1 MIGTEAALAFSR
13 NSPMAGMSLDQIC
26 LGSWQRLLRSRTR
39 RAVLLPS
46 SVKGFGSGLF
56 GPSCYQDMEASSR
69 TDSTPIFFR
78 SIVLFPLFSFL
89 LLPFCCLLRLAQ
101 TALKVHSFGAA
112 AALTS

>member
-78 SIVLFPLFSFL
+78 RIVLFPLFSFL
-89 LLPFCCLLRLAQ
+89 LFQPDPPDPPQAECIVA
-101 TALKVHSFGAA
+101 GADPPI
-112 AALTS
+112 S